1 MIDPPDIPIYR
12 SILPSSNQTRALVH
26 QSPAPFEKTGG
37 QPLAHRVSLP
47 IMSQPTASQS
57 PDIKLQKLTSPVGL
71 LVDAVLVIGFFLYL
85 FSLLKSHVPSNDIK
99 MVFVWAGLT
108 SACMSGVFW
117 LAIQMFRVVLSAQLL
132 AKKQKR

>member
-1 MIDPPDIPIYR
+1 
-12 SILPSSNQTRALVH
+12 
-26 QSPAPFEKTGG
+26 
-37 QPLAHRVSLP
+37 
-47 IMSQPTASQS
+47 MSQPTASHS
-57 PDIKLQKLTSPVGL
+57 PDIKLNKLTSPVSL
-71 LVDAVLVIGFFLYL
+71 VVDAVLVIGFFLYL

-117 LAIQMFRVVLSAQLL
+117 LSIQMFRVVLSAQLL

>member
-1 MIDPPDIPIYR
+1 
-12 SILPSSNQTRALVH
+12 
-26 QSPAPFEKTGG
+26 
-37 QPLAHRVSLP
+37 
-47 IMSQPTASQS
+47 MSQPTASHS
-57 PDIKLQKLTSPVGL
+57 PDIKLNKLTSPVSL
-71 LVDAVLVIGFFLYL
+71 VVDAVLVIGFFLYL